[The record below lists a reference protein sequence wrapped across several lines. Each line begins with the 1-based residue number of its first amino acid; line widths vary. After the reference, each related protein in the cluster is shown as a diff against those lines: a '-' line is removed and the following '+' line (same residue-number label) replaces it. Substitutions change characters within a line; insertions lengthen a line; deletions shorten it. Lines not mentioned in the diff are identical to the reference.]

1 MAWAPC
7 DAHTTRSSGSSSCS
21 ACSPMSAAAA
31 AEAVVVAVREP
42 IFCMELWRLPAKC
55 AVQREAHGMKGAV
68 VGEKLT
74 EGQGV

>member
-1 MAWAPC
+1 
-7 DAHTTRSSGSSSCS
+7 
-21 ACSPMSAAAA
+21 MSAAAA